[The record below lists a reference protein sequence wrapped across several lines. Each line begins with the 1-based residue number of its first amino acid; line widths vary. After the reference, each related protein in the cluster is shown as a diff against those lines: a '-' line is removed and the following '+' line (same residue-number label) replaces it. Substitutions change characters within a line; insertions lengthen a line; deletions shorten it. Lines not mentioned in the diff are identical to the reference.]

1 MALTMIT
8 PSLANV
14 LGNIELDFT
23 SWNEAGGLLGMIFA
37 ALFVLIGTFQWHL
50 KTQDREHTDTVKTIL
65 GEEREER
72 KRLSQE
78 HRVTYD
84 KLSDAI
90 TQLSKSILES
100 RR

>member
-1 MALTMIT
+1 MTLTMML
-8 PSLANV
+8 PSLADV
-14 LGNIELDFT
+14 SMDFST
-23 SWNEAGGLLGMIFA
+23 WNEAGGLLGMIFA

-50 KTQDREHTDTVKTIL
+50 KTQDREHTENVKNIL
-65 GEEREER
+65 NEEREER

>member
-1 MALTMIT
+1 MTFTSIT
-8 PSLANV
+8 FSLLPV
-14 LGNIELDFT
+14 LSNIELDFAT
-23 SWNEAGGLLGMIFA
+23 WNEAGGLLGMIFA

-50 KTQDREHTDTVKTIL
+50 KSQDREHTETVKDIL
-65 GEEREER
+65 SEEREER

-90 TQLSKSILES
+90 TQLSKSIVET